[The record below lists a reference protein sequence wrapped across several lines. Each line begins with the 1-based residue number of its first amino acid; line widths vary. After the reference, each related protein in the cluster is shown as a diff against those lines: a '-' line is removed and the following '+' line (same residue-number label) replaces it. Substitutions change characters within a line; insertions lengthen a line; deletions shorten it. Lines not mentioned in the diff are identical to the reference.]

1 MKCSSISI
9 LQCFLTNSLSLN
21 LAANFPSRYCFI
33 KSAFAFLSSLNFL
46 GISFNKSYSAN
57 QSFLSPLYLVN
68 NRLNSGKAQCTHLLG
83 VTPLVTLVNLVG
95 QIS

>member
-21 LAANFPSRYCFI
+21 LAANLASRYCS
-33 KSAFAFLSSLNFL
+33 KNSLSFFSFFNFF
-46 GISFNKSYSAN
+46 GISFNKSYSAS

-68 NRLNSGKAQCTHLLG
+68 KLLNSGKAQCTHLLG
-83 VTPLVTLVNLVG
+83 VTPFVTLVNLSG
-95 QIS
+95 HIS